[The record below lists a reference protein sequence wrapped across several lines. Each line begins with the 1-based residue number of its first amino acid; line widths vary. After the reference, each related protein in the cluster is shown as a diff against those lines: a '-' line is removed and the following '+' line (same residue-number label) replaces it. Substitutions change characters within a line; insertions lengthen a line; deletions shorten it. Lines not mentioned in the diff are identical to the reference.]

1 MELEFTE
8 DNFEVEGEK
17 SDLPVLVDFW
27 APWCGPCIMIA
38 PIIKEIAEKY
48 EGKLKVGKLNIDD
61 ARSVAM
67 KYQIMSIPTIL
78 IFKNATIEEKMV
90 GVVSKDKI
98 EEKIRSLI

>member
-8 DNFEVEGEK
+8 DNFEVEVEK